1 MDVQYFNGDSIYL
14 IIYEENKY
22 FCIQHWCIKLIK
34 SVSKDIYNV
43 TKELYLI

>member
-1 MDVQYFNGDSIYL
+1 MDVQYFDSDSIYL
-14 IIYEENKY
+14 IIYEKIY
-22 FCIQHWCIKLIK
+22 IYIQHWCIKLIK